1 MSKSESKI
9 SRVIAYIKLHGS
21 ARTPEIA
28 EHLGIEN
35 KSVLPLLWDHVQR
48 GLLVT
53 CKVERPGQK
62 AINEYRLSAG
72 GKAAP
77 FMIRRA
83 ALPPRAPAVTEAAPS
98 VEKAPRKARTAPK
111 VHNETARPQIIPEN
125 IPAGTEYVAPSTF
138 RCGLFNSG
146 HLEMV
151 LRDGSRIELPP
162 EDTRELCD
170 YLDRTLV
177 KEAA

>member
-1 MSKSESKI
+1 MNKPESKI
-9 SRVIAYIKLHGS
+9 SRVVAYIKLHGS

-48 GLLVT
+48 GMLVT

-77 FMIRRA
+77 
-83 ALPPRAPAVTEAAPS
+83 S
-98 VEKAPRKARTAPK
+98 VEKASRKARTAPK

-138 RCGLFNSG
+138 RRGLFNSG
-146 HLEMV
+146 HLELV

-170 YLDRTLV
+170 YLDKTLQ
-177 KEAA
+177 EAA